1 MLVNHR
7 IFALI
12 LLSRL
17 NESNKQYTESCD
29 VVIKISKARD
39 FRVKKLQHINLG
51 QLCPTQMAR
60 WVKNFVTILTRAAHG
75 MTC

>member
-7 IFALI
+7 IFTLI

-39 FRVKKLQHINLG
+39 FRVKKLKHINLG
-51 QLCPTQMAR
+51 QLCPTQTAR
-60 WVKNFVTILTRAAHG
+60 
-75 MTC
+75 